1 MNVLEMFIYILI
13 HVLRGIFMYS
23 DDIKDL
29 KKQKREAKLAIITD
43 FIKIYFQL
51 KIAFPSLVKER
62 EDLVKLVGRYL
73 DADENETEVLNKIG
87 KIYGK
92 REDHEGVDELL
103 EEFDEMFENMYEH
116 CQRTFLDYETFL
128 EDYGDFFSLVV
139 LRLECAL
146 KGTQIETT
154 DYSRIRMIH
163 YPIHFQVFDE
173 AYKQKMLEFVPKLPE
188 PVEEEF

>member
-1 MNVLEMFIYILI
+1 
-13 HVLRGIFMYS
+13 MYS

-116 CQRTFLDYETFL
+116 CQRTFL
-128 EDYGDFFSLVV
+128 
-139 LRLECAL
+139 
-146 KGTQIETT
+146 
-154 DYSRIRMIH
+154 
-163 YPIHFQVFDE
+163 
-173 AYKQKMLEFVPKLPE
+173 
-188 PVEEEF
+188 